1 MQQRHQFQIM
11 WQSTN
16 STYRLVNTYHRQGTI
31 LGKEQDT
38 ALHSRKDVKYTKK
51 KLDTFAKVKETPQ
64 KHIYENIQQIDLK
77 FCKVNPQIKHTE
89 SMYLFIHQNITN
101 WYFYTMRFTSN
112 SRLSS
117 QSFGFIYYINPKERA
132 ARKNYISR

>member
-1 MQQRHQFQIM
+1 MKIWSTFKGSPKCQNNYSEPKRMQITYHLRAPRWQRRCSINQNDYSLINSTYWGRAKMQQRHQFQIM

-64 KHIYENIQQIDLK
+64 KHIYENIQ
-77 FCKVNPQIKHTE
+77 
-89 SMYLFIHQNITN
+89 
-101 WYFYTMRFTSN
+101 
-112 SRLSS
+112 
-117 QSFGFIYYINPKERA
+117 
-132 ARKNYISR
+132 